1 MDRRRAAVLPARKKA
16 EADIRPHPAEVL
28 TESAEACRAE
38 ADRFWLLRS
47 LFMEGNVLDL
57 KNVWPMRVLSIG
69 RSLKSCSFV
78 CSMCDARRKHL
89 SGIMMRLQR
98 VNIG

>member
-1 MDRRRAAVLPARKKA
+1 
-16 EADIRPHPAEVL
+16 
-28 TESAEACRAE
+28 SAEACRAE

-57 KNVWPMRVLSIG
+57 KKRLAYARFIDRTFFEELLLRVLDVRCAAKASH
-69 RSLKSCSFV
+69 R
-78 CSMCDARRKHL
+78 DR
-89 SGIMMRLQR
+89 MRLQR